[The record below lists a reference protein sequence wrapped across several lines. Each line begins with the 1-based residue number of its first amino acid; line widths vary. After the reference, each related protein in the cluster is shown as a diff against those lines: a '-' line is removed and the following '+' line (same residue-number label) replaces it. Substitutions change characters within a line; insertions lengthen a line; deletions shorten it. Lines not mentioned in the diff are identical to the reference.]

1 MTILRISNRHLDRK
15 TYAAID
21 ELLDIAR
28 RHPIGLI
35 MHGAS
40 EVDGEVLVAQ
50 VWDSIE
56 YADRF
61 ARDLLHPACRAVGA
75 DVDAEITT
83 FELHHLVTP

>member
-21 ELLDIAR
+21 QLLDIAR
-28 RHPIGLI
+28 HHPPGLI

-40 EVDGEVLVAQ
+40 EVDGEVVVAQ
-50 VWDSIE
+50 VWDSAE

-61 ARDLLHPACRAVGA
+61 AQEHLHPACDTVGA
-75 DVDAEITT
+75 PVEAEVMT